1 MNPTLSGKVTRTYV
15 SSATFCAG
23 VIETTDSGRARFRAP
38 FPLPEGEYLTLSG
51 TWKTDPKYGR
61 QFVVKS
67 IVFEI
72 PATDEGLATYLASHP
87 AFKGV
92 GPAIAERLVQDAGG
106 AGEFDRWIR
115 QDLADLEPQSRLSK
129 RVLSQVREAWIANSS
144 SNATRA
150 YLATF
155 GLTPHQMDTL
165 IETYGESVIPVLR
178 ENPYVLVRH
187 VANYGFKRVDKIA
200 LAMGVRKDHPQ
211 RIEAA
216 LSHTLAE
223 QTGLGHTWTDSSSLV
238 EWTLDLL
245 ALDDLDARTQIRAVA
260 QEMLRDERIAAE
272 GSAVTTPYYLSCET
286 ELRAA
291 FESHAWS
298 LVQGRQ
304 GLDDTAG
311 LRPLQAEAYRMA
323 IARRISVITGPA
335 GTGKS
340 VVVARIAKS
349 LRGLGLSLALCAPT
363 GKATQRIEQSLR
375 EQGESQEA
383 KTVHRLLEYDG
394 REYQRVSLSG
404 GMDHF
409 DVVVMD
415 EASMADV
422 PLLTE
427 VVKRIDFSR
436 TQLILVGDH
445 NQLPPV
451 GPGNVLRDLVRYR
464 LVPVVELTE
473 VMRQAGVL
481 KANCAS
487 VLQGQLKP
495 TAEGDSGWT
504 VIDSFKEPLEIQ
516 AYLRDLVLD
525 RIPKRLG
532 LDPVHDVQ
540 LLTPTHIGPLGT
552 KDLNRL
558 MQQWIHGPVDGR
570 FTVGDKVIQCQNDY
584 ELGVMNGTL
593 GFVEGI
599 ELGKQPTY
607 VIQFEGVGVKQVSGE
622 QLANVRLAYAITA
635 HRAQGSEFPCAVVLC
650 HKAHYFADR
659 NWLYT
664 AVTRARGHCIVVGDR
679 WGLRSA
685 VKKNMAVARRTLLS
699 LWAERSNGNLV
710 RCRSA

>member
-1 MNPTLSGKVTRTYV
+1 
-15 SSATFCAG
+15 
-23 VIETTDSGRARFRAP
+23 
-38 FPLPEGEYLTLSG
+38 
-51 TWKTDPKYGR
+51 
-61 QFVVKS
+61 
-67 IVFEI
+67 
-72 PATDEGLATYLASHP
+72 
-87 AFKGV
+87 
-92 GPAIAERLVQDAGG
+92 
-106 AGEFDRWIR
+106 
-115 QDLADLEPQSRLSK
+115 
-129 RVLSQVREAWIANSS
+129 
-144 SNATRA
+144 
-150 YLATF
+150 
-155 GLTPHQMDTL
+155 
-165 IETYGESVIPVLR
+165 
-178 ENPYVLVRH
+178 
-187 VANYGFKRVDKIA
+187 
-200 LAMGVRKDHPQ
+200 
-211 RIEAA
+211 
-216 LSHTLAE
+216 
-223 QTGLGHTWTDSSSLV
+223 
-238 EWTLDLL
+238 
-245 ALDDLDARTQIRAVA
+245 
-260 QEMLRDERIAAE
+260 
-272 GSAVTTPYYLSCET
+272 
-286 ELRAA
+286 
-291 FESHAWS
+291 
-298 LVQGRQ
+298 
-304 GLDDTAG
+304 
-311 LRPLQAEAYRMA
+311 MA

-394 REYQRVSLSG
+394 REYQRFSLSG

-451 GPGNVLRDLVRYR
+451 GPGNVLRDLVRHR

-558 MQQWIHGPVDGR
+558 MQQWIHGPVDSR

-599 ELGKQPTY
+599 EPGKQPTY

-685 VKKNMAVARRTLLS
+685 VTKNMAVARRTLLS